1 MQELYIIFLKRLF
14 FNVNIGLLRM
24 LEIKTAMHRLKILMN
39 RVDETMKLTDTKMM
53 ANQREERI
61 ADVCNLRDV
70 TFARMSD
77 LEGAFDRIS

>member
-1 MQELYIIFLKRLF
+1 MLI
-14 FNVNIGLLRM
+14 LLRM
-24 LEIKTAMHRLKILMN
+24 LEIKTAMHRLKKLMN

-61 ADVCNLRDV
+61 VDVCNLRDV
-70 TFARMSD
+70 TFAHMSD